1 MLDFFEEQRENKRT
15 TVALISVFLFI
26 VLSLGYFIDH
36 FYLGFDITRGPF
48 PFATALALVI
58 ASVWAMIS
66 YYSGDTIVLGS
77 VGAVPLDMAT
87 ADDKEKMLMDVV
99 HEMTI
104 ASGNPMP
111 FVYIMPSLQPNA
123 FATGR
128 DPAHSSIAVTRGLL
142 DRMDRSE
149 MQAVIA
155 HEMGHIKSHDI
166 KTMTIV
172 AVLLGAI
179 ALMSDWLWRIS
190 FYGPRSRGGKS
201 SDMQGM
207 AVVLLVA
214 LVLAI
219 VAPILGQIIAMT
231 VSRERE
237 YSADAASVEFTRN
250 PLALASALEKIKT
263 DFVPMKNASRGTA
276 HMFIVDPLVRMSGD
290 KEGFWADLFA
300 THPPIDKRIARLK
313 LSGHEVVAQ
322 GYGRKD

>member
-1 MLDFFEEQRENKRT
+1 MDFFEEQRENRRT
-15 TVALISVFLFI
+15 TLVLISVFLFI

-36 FYLGFDITRGPF
+36 FYLGFDVTRGPF
-48 PFATALALVI
+48 PFATALALIV
-58 ASVWAMIS
+58 ASAWAMTS
-66 YYSGDTIVLGS
+66 YYSGDTLVLGS
-77 VGAVPLDMAT
+77 VGAVPLDVST

-99 HEMTI
+99 REMSI

-111 FVYIMPSLQPNA
+111 FVYIIPSDQANA

-128 DPAHSSIAVTRGLL
+128 DPGHSSIAVTRGLL

-149 MQAVIA
+149 LQAVVA

-166 KTMTIV
+166 QTMTVI

-190 FYGPRSRGGKS
+190 FYAPRKSGKS
-201 SDMQGM
+201 TDLRGTLI
-207 AVVLLVA
+207 VLLVA

-219 VAPILGQIIAMT
+219 IAPILGQIIAMT

-250 PLALASALEKIKT
+250 PLALASALEKIKAG
-263 DFVPMKNASRGTA
+263 FVPMKNASRGTA
-276 HMFIVDPLVRMSGD
+276 HMFIADPLVKSVGD

-313 LSGHEVVAQ
+313 LSGHEIVAQ
-322 GYGRKD
+322 GYGKR

>member
-1 MLDFFEEQRENKRT
+1 MDFFEEQRENKRT
-15 TVALISVFLFI
+15 TMVLISVFLFI

-48 PFATALALVI
+48 PFATALALIV
-58 ASVWAMIS
+58 ASVWAMTS

-77 VGAVPLDMAT
+77 VGAVPLDPST
-87 ADDKEKMLMDVV
+87 ADDKSKVLMDVV
-99 HEMTI
+99 REMSI

-111 FVYIMPSLQPNA
+111 FVYIMPSDQANA

-128 DPAHSSIAVTRGLL
+128 DPGHSSIAVTRGLL
-142 DRMDRSE
+142 DKMDRSE
-149 MQAVIA
+149 LQAVVA

-166 KTMTIV
+166 QTMTVV

-190 FYGPRSRGGKS
+190 FYGPRRSGKNTDLRGT
-201 SDMQGM
+201 
-207 AVVLLVA
+207 VIILLVA

-219 VAPILGQIIAMT
+219 IAPILGQIIAMT

-237 YSADAASVEFTRN
+237 YAADDASVEFTRN

-263 DFVPMKNASRGTA
+263 DFIPMKNASRGTA
-276 HMFIVDPLVRMSGD
+276 HMFIVDPLVKAVGD

-313 LSGHEVVAQ
+313 LSGHEIVVQ
-322 GYGRKD
+322 GYGKR

>member
-1 MLDFFEEQRENKRT
+1 MDFFEEQRENRRT
-15 TVALISVFLFI
+15 TLILISVFLFI

-48 PFATALALVI
+48 PFATALALVV
-58 ASVWAMIS
+58 ASGWAMTS

-77 VGAVPLDMAT
+77 VGAVPLDIST

-99 HEMTI
+99 REMSI

-111 FVYIMPSLQPNA
+111 FVYIMPSDQANA

-128 DPAHSSIAVTRGLL
+128 DPGHSSIAVTRGLL

-149 MQAVIA
+149 LQAVVA

-166 KTMTIV
+166 QTMTVI

-190 FYGPRSRGGKS
+190 FYAPRKSGKS
-201 SDMQGM
+201 TDLRGTMI
-207 AVVLLVA
+207 VLLVA

-219 VAPILGQIIAMT
+219 IAPILGQIIAMT

-237 YSADAASVEFTRN
+237 YAADAASVEFTRN

-263 DFVPMKNASRGTA
+263 GFVPMKNASRGTA
-276 HMFIVDPLVRMSGD
+276 HMFIVDPLVRISGD

-313 LSGHEVVAQ
+313 LSGHEIVAQ
-322 GYGRKD
+322 GYGKR